1 MIRRRVINGQTYI
14 RVRSGGWRLVVN
26 GYIRTRRGW
35 RKLRR
40 VGKGGRRRSTTAV
53 PVAARIAETVAPS
66 VIEQPGA
73 ESPRHRQWRG
83 KYDMLRQPVE
93 IERQDRA

>member
-1 MIRRRVINGQTYI
+1 MIRRRVIDGQTYI

-40 VGKGGRRRSTTAV
+40 AGKGGRGRPVYAAVSAITETAV
-53 PVAARIAETVAPS
+53 PS
-66 VIEQPGA
+66 SIEQPAA
-73 ESPRHRQWRG
+73 EPPRHRQWRG
-83 KYDMLRQPVE
+83 KYDMLRQPAE
-93 IERQDRA
+93 IERQDRT